1 MARSILRF
9 APAQLTALGSDD
21 RRALDLL
28 LNVEDMPE
36 PGWRLR
42 RQRRVRVGFQ
52 RSDEEWAKRARKS
65 KAVGAFRVLAS
76 SETDCQFVTQAVPF
90 PNEADARSALAVVLE
105 ERFPH
110 MDFTAQSRDEAV
122 LEPPAAA
129 GEHARALMI
138 GTTSRG
144 GTFRTLVVAW
154 ADLGGMLLAL
164 TLHAP
169 AHVELWD
176 QMSLL
181 VLCQRD
187 RLAQAAPW
195 AGSSPRWG
203 DTRVR

>member
-1 MARSILRF
+1 
-9 APAQLTALGSDD
+9 
-21 RRALDLL
+21 

-42 RQRRVRVGFQ
+42 RQRRVRVGSQ

-65 KAVGAFRVLAS
+65 KAVGAFRSLAG

-90 PNEADARSALAVVLE
+90 PHAADAGSALAVVLE
-105 ERFPH
+105 DRFPH

-122 LEPPAAA
+122 LEPPAAD
-129 GEHARALMI
+129 GEHARAVI

-154 ADLGGMLLAL
+154 ADLGGMLFAL

-176 QMSLL
+176 QMALF
-181 VLCQRD
+181 VQRQRD
-187 RLAQAAPW
+187 RLAQAAP
-195 AGSSPRWG
+195 
-203 DTRVR
+203 